1 MKPMAGKPKSKRTL
15 SLIREQKRLERSLKK
30 NGKVELNDILIARS
44 SGIHG
49 TGVFA
54 RHDLKKGTTLIEY
67 IGEKVGKR
75 EAERRSDEGK
85 SVYLFELNKRVD
97 IDGSIGGNGSHWI
110 NHSCDPNAESE
121 LDGNSMMI
129 VTTRPIRKGEELSY
143 DYQFDDED
151 YEEHICRCGAKD
163 CRGYIINLKSWKKVL
178 RKRER
183 EAKRNG
189 KRKR

>member
-1 MKPMAGKPKSKRTL
+1 MKKKPMSKRTL
-15 SLIREQKRLERSLKK
+15 GLLQAQKLIKKALKK
-30 NGKVELNDILIARS
+30 EGRVDLNEFLFARAS
-44 SGIHG
+44 KIHG

-54 RHDLKKGTTLIEY
+54 RRDLKKGTTLIEY
-67 IGEKVGKR
+67 VGEKVGKR

-97 IDGSIGGNGSHWI
+97 IDGSVGGNGSQWI
-110 NHSCDPNAESE
+110 NHSCTPNAESE

-129 VTTRPIRKGEELSY
+129 ITTRPVKKGEEISY

-151 YEEHICRCGAKD
+151 YTDHICRCGAKD

-178 RKRER
+178 RRQER
-183 EAKRNG
+183 EAKKKKNG
-189 KRKR
+189 RR